1 MSVVVKNRIRAPLVV
16 PPSVRRLAGHKNDED
31 LEFRVSGAV
40 ITIRPKPAAADDEY
54 TPRQRRAID
63 ARLAKADADIK
74 AGRVS
79 NAFSDHDEFISA
91 LHKEAAKTSIRKTR
105 RPAR

>member
-1 MSVVVKNRIRAPLVV
+1 V

-31 LEFRVSGAV
+31 LEFRVTGGV
-40 ITIRPKPAAADDEY
+40 ITIRPKTRAAKDEY
-54 TPRQRRAID
+54 TPRQRRAIN

-79 NAFSDHDEFISA
+79 NAFSDHDKFVDA
-91 LHKEAAKTSIRKTR
+91 LHMEAAKVSVPKTR
-105 RPAR
+105 RPR

>member
-1 MSVVVKNRIRAPLVV
+1 MNVVVKNRIRTPLVV
-16 PPSVRRLAGHKNDED
+16 PPAVRRLAGHKNDEE
-31 LEFRVSGAV
+31 LEFRVSGDV
-40 ITIRPKPAAADDEY
+40 ITIRPKAPATEDQY
-54 TPRQRRAID
+54 TARQRRTVN

-91 LHKEAAKTSIRKTR
+91 LHKEAAKSPLRKAR
-105 RPAR
+105 RSAR